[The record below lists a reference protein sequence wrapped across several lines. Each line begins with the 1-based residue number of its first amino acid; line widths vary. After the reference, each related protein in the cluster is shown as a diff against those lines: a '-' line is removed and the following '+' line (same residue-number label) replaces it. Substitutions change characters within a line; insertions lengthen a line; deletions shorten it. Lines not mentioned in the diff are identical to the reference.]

1 MSIITEPIP
10 TITFIYPSEQLYQGD
25 PLDELELK
33 ALRPVDPYVV
43 ERAFLLYCERK
54 GWLEKVGEGRLAS
67 YYVTKEGREA
77 LKEFDIRI

>member
-1 MSIITEPIP
+1 L
-10 TITFIYPSEQLYQGD
+10 TINFIYSSDQLLCGD
-25 PLDELELK
+25 DLDELELK

-43 ERAFLLYCERK
+43 ERAFLLYCEKK